1 MAFFVTLPLMDSA
14 LQQTYTLFQVL
25 FLLAGLNP
33 TPTPYGKFFQ
43 GRAAATYSVPSR
55 VGMFVIYFP
64 AFVVAACWA
73 ATSINFLEST
83 RRLDVITLLLLIH
96 FGKRLLEVLFLHVY
110 SGTLDLIQAMCVI
123 TVSYAVNTH
132 MILTSC
138 SSSTSSSKL
147 PDTVLVPGLTLFV
160 VGQAINFYHHYLLAA
175 LRNDSSMN
183 KREEKELTN
192 KKYLQPRGGLFSTT
206 CCPHFFGEILAW
218 IGIALISQHLTVWLV
233 TGGMTSYLLG
243 RSYSTTRFYRERL
256 PAYKPAYHLIPGVF

>member
-14 LQQTYTLFQVL
+14 LQQTYTLFQVI

-43 GRAAATYSVPSR
+43 GRAAGTYSVPSR

-110 SGTLDLIQAMCVI
+110 SGTLDLIQAKDDVI
-123 TVSYAVNTH
+123 HA
-132 MILTSC
+132 
-138 SSSTSSSKL
+138 
-147 PDTVLVPGLTLFV
+147 
-160 VGQAINFYHHYLLAA
+160 
-175 LRNDSSMN
+175 
-183 KREEKELTN
+183 
-192 KKYLQPRGGLFSTT
+192 
-206 CCPHFFGEILAW
+206 
-218 IGIALISQHLTVWLV
+218 
-233 TGGMTSYLLG
+233 
-243 RSYSTTRFYRERL
+243 
-256 PAYKPAYHLIPGVF
+256 